1 MPFLGCCCCKD
12 ISVLVLAS
20 SSDCFSSL
28 SGLLQLNN
36 LEQSVLDRRSQNLA
50 ETPPNPQHGRRRIE
64 GGRVGKS
71 IVVVKDSDNP
81 DLREGVHDKV
91 MVVWRVER
99 QKPWSWVHPSV

>member
-1 MPFLGCCCCKD
+1 MPFLDRCCCKD
-12 ISVLVLAS
+12 ISVLVLAA

-50 ETPPNPQHGRRRIE
+50 ETPPNPQHGRRQIE
-64 GGRVGKS
+64 GGRIGKS

-81 DLREGVHDKV
+81 DL
-91 MVVWRVER
+91 
-99 QKPWSWVHPSV
+99 